1 VMHDIGHKL
10 ADHLPTAVRFLLFLV
25 LMVVAVAVSQVS
37 YRFFE
42 RPATRFTRKL
52 LSP

>member
-1 VMHDIGHKL
+1 M
-10 ADHLPTAVRFLLFLV
+10 
-25 LMVVAVAVSQVS
+25 MVAVAISQAS

-52 LSP
+52 LSPREH

>member
-1 VMHDIGHKL
+1 
-10 ADHLPTAVRFLLFLV
+10 
-25 LMVVAVAVSQVS
+25 VVAVSVPQIS